1 MDEVAFETSSTPG
14 SDLTLSVDPVVLV
27 EAVPAPPC
35 KPKEADRDD
44 DPPKGFWKS

>member
-1 MDEVAFETSSTPG
+1 MAFVTSSTPG

-27 EAVPAPPC
+27 EAVPVAAPPC
-35 KPKEADRDD
+35 NPKEADRDD